1 MFLCVGAIISIR
13 ISGRLAPPPSPFT
26 LQGLFLQQQ
35 LEFCP
40 ESKSRYA
47 FVTKLGCASVE
58 CFSESKADAG
68 TVLASD
74 STAMWCQRAEDWAP
88 PCRL

>member
-47 FVTKLGCASVE
+47 FVTELGCAWVE

-88 PCRL
+88 PFRL